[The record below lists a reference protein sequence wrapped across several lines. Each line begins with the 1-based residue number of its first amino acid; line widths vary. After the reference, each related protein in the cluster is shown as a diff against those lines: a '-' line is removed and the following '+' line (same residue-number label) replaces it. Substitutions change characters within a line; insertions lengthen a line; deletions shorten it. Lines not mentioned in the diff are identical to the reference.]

1 MRILFKYLILALL
14 FPALASAWELQLNE
28 DNIKVYTKDIKD
40 SNFKAFRGE
49 VEVDSSLIN
58 VVAHHVDLEAMTEW
72 LHDCS
77 ESKLVRKV
85 DAHDFYVYQRTS
97 APWPVSDRD
106 YVIHMNIS
114 QNTSDYSVLMT
125 FEAEI
130 QASENNED
138 CVPVTQL
145 KGYWRFTPKS
155 LNRVLIEYETS
166 ADPAGD
172 LPAWLANSFVVDQPY
187 GTLKKLKQRVE
198 NNSYTL
204 PEEMAFIKAKASD

>member
-1 MRILFKYLILALL
+1 MVDAAYFAKV
-14 FPALASAWELQLNE
+14 ALATASGL
-28 DNIKVYTKDIKD
+28 
-40 SNFKAFRGE
+40 
-49 VEVDSSLIN
+49 
-58 VVAHHVDLEAMTEW
+58 VDLNVMQSFSLLSTTKPN
-72 LHDCS
+72 S
-77 ESKLVRKV
+77 NI
-85 DAHDFYVYQRTS
+85 
-97 APWPVSDRD
+97 PVISRRVTGNAYSD
-106 YVIHMNIS
+106 H
-114 QNTSDYSVLMT
+114 YSVLMT